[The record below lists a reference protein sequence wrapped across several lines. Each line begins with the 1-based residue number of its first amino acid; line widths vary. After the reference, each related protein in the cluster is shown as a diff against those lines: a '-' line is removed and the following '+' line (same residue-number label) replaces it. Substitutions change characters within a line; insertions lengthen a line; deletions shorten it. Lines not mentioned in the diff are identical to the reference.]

1 MWGGGRFG
9 RQDGSWK
16 EGGARGVEGELGA
29 GGGYGD
35 KFWEAG

>member
-1 MWGGGRFG
+1 MGVGGGRFG

-29 GGGYGD
+29 GEG
-35 KFWEAG
+35 